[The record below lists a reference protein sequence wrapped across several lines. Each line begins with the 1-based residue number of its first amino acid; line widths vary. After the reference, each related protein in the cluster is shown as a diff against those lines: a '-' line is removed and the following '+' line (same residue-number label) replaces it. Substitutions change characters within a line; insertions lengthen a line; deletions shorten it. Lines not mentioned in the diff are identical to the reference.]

1 MSIWKRGFAFSL
13 ICNRVPEINI
23 SKKDVLW
30 GYVATFFQIASG
42 LVVLPFILHFLTK
55 EEVGLNYIMLTV
67 GAMVSLFDFGF
78 TPQFG
83 RNFSYIFSG
92 ATDLAKEGLQDSVG
106 ETTNYRLL
114 RILIDVA
121 KMVYSRIS
129 LVVLILLLTA
139 GSVYI
144 GYVTEGF
151 TLVRN
156 SLIIWIVYSFSTFFN
171 LYYAYFSSLLVGK
184 GLVME
189 SKKAMIA
196 SRLTYILLAIGLI
209 YAGLGLLGVVI
220 ANLIAPFILRYLA
233 YRYFFTVQMKG
244 DLAPYSSSKEER
256 SHYFDIIWHNARKIG
271 LVMVG
276 SYGINRFGLFL
287 AGLFLSLEEVGSYGL
302 MTQLVN
308 VTVSLAANYFFVSE
322 PQFALFK
329 VRGETERLLKRF
341 ALTMNVFYWVFTVG
355 TVFLIFC
362 CPPLLEL
369 IRSQYVLPGW
379 PVLLAYSIV
388 ILLEQNHSLFS
399 SIIVVGNEVPYVKPA
414 LLSGLAIVI
423 GSYLT
428 LRFTGWGIMGLVLV
442 QGICQLAYNNWKWP
456 HVVCRDFRV
465 SFPRFLQI
473 GMQESLKKAGDALHH
488 RL

>member
-1 MSIWKRGFAFSL
+1 M
-13 ICNRVPEINI
+13 PEINI
-23 SKKDVLW
+23 SKRDVIW
-30 GYVATFFQIASG
+30 GYVATFFQMASG
-42 LVVLPFILHFLTK
+42 LITLPFILHFLTK

-78 TPQFG
+78 TPQFS

-92 ATDLAKEGLQDSVG
+92 ARDLVKEGLRDQVG
-106 ETTNYRLL
+106 EETDYRLL

-121 KMVYSRIS
+121 RMVYSRIS
-129 LVVLILLLTA
+129 VIVLILMLTA
-139 GSVYI
+139 GTIYI
-144 GYVTEGF
+144 SHVTDGF

-156 SLIIWIVYSFSTFFN
+156 TLVIWIVYSLSTFFN
-171 LYYAYFSSLLVGK
+171 LFYTYYSSLLVGK

-196 SRLTYILLAIGLI
+196 SRITYIVLAVGLI
-209 YAGLGLLGVVI
+209 YAGFGLLGVAL
-220 ANLIAPFILRYLA
+220 ANLISPFVLRYMA
-233 YRYFFTVQMKG
+233 YRYFFNAGMKAN
-244 DLAPYSSSKEER
+244 LAPYSSTKEER
-256 SHYFDIIWHNARKIG
+256 SHYFGIIWHNARKIG

-276 SYGINRFGLFL
+276 SYGINRFGIFL
-287 AGLFLSLEEVGSYGL
+287 AGLFLTLEEVGSYGL
-302 MTQLVN
+302 MTQLVGI
-308 VTVSLAANYFFVSE
+308 TVSLSANYFYVSE

-341 ALTMNVFYWVFTVG
+341 ALTMNVFYLIFAFG
-355 TVFLIFC
+355 TLFLIFC

-369 IRSQYVLPGW
+369 IKSQSVLPGW
-379 PVLLAYSIV
+379 PVLLVYSLV

-414 LLSGLAIVI
+414 LISGAAIVL
-423 GSYLT
+423 GSYLM

-442 QGICQLAYNNWKWP
+442 QGVCQLAYNNWKWP
-456 HVVCRDFRV
+456 AVVCRDFQI
-465 SFPRFLQI
+465 SFPRFLQL
-473 GMQESLKKAGDALHH
+473 GARESLRKVDDILHR

>member
-1 MSIWKRGFAFSL
+1 
-13 ICNRVPEINI
+13 
-23 SKKDVLW
+23 
-30 GYVATFFQIASG
+30 
-42 LVVLPFILHFLTK
+42 
-55 EEVGLNYIMLTV
+55 
-67 GAMVSLFDFGF
+67 
-78 TPQFG
+78 
-83 RNFSYIFSG
+83 
-92 ATDLAKEGLQDSVG
+92 
-106 ETTNYRLL
+106 
-114 RILIDVA
+114 
-121 KMVYSRIS
+121 
-129 LVVLILLLTA
+129 
-139 GSVYI
+139 
-144 GYVTEGF
+144 
-151 TLVRN
+151 
-156 SLIIWIVYSFSTFFN
+156 
-171 LYYAYFSSLLVGK
+171 
-184 GLVME
+184 ME

-196 SRLTYILLAIGLI
+196 SRLAYIILAIGLI

-233 YRYFFTVQMKG
+233 YRYFFTAQMKG
-244 DLAPYSSSKEER
+244 DLSPYASSKEER
-256 SHYFDIIWHNARKIG
+256 SHYFSIIWHNARKIG

-308 VTVSLAANYFFVSE
+308 VTVSLAANYFYVSE

-341 ALTMNVFYWVFTVG
+341 ALTMNVFYLVFAVG
-355 TVFLIFC
+355 TLFLIFC

-369 IRSQYVLPGW
+369 IRSQSVLPGW
-379 PVLLAYSIV
+379 PVLLVYSIV

-428 LRFTGWGIMGLVLV
+428 LRFTGWGIMGLILV
-442 QGICQLAYNNWKWP
+442 QGVCQLAYNNWKWP
-456 HVVCRDFRV
+456 LVVCRDFRI
-465 SFPRFLQI
+465 SFPRFLRV
-473 GMQESLKKAGDALHH
+473 GMQESLKKAGDFLHH